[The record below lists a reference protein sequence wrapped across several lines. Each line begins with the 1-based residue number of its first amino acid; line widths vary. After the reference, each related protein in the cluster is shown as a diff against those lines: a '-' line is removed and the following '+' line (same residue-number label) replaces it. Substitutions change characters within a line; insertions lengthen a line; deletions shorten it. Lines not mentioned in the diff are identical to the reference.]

1 MRRSL
6 LLLLAAA
13 ALIAAGCGS
22 DDSGS
27 TSTAPATSAPAST
40 SASGGGGAAAAV
52 TVDMKN
58 IQFEPKDITVDKGQT
73 IKWENLD
80 TVDHDVVADS
90 GADFKSDQFGKGGTF
105 EFTPDKAGEIKYE
118 CTLHPGMVGTITVR

>member
-1 MRRSL
+1 MRRFL
-6 LLLLAAA
+6 LLLLAAT

-22 DDSGS
+22 DDNGS
-27 TSTAPATSAPAST
+27 TATTSAPAST
-40 SASGGGGAAAAV
+40 SASGGGGGSGTV

-58 IQFEPKDITVDKGQT
+58 IQFAPKDITVDKGQT

-80 TVDHDVVADS
+80 TVDHDAVATS
-90 GADFKSDQFGKGGTF
+90 GADFKSDQFGKGGTY
-105 EFTPDKAGEIKYE
+105 EFTPEQSGKIEYE